1 MLGLIESGRDA
12 GAVMVPA
19 TGGPLN
25 VFVDVPADYE
35 LPPVQSEHSNAIDLA
50 GFEAIAWYVSFHVS
64 KYGWGIY
71 VAEDVLETYARR
83 AFGGFTALSDR
94 EKLALG
100 LQTVLDHEL
109 FHYWTSIWDE
119 EWTRILPSAPRDRS
133 QWHKCLVRTCATFIE
148 KPLEWSD
155 TPPKGNG
162 GLGLRWG
169 DAGLF

>member
-109 FHYWTSIWDE
+109 FHYWTDVACAQLEFAAETNICALHSKSPGFGIPLVSSRGSPRE
-119 EWTRILPSAPRDRS
+119 PSLLA
-133 QWHKCLVRTCATFIE
+133 QHCVT
-148 KPLEWSD
+148 
-155 TPPKGNG
+155 
-162 GLGLRWG
+162 
-169 DAGLF
+169 